1 MYYPVALGHHPFR
14 IYVAAVEVLRH
25 HLPQRRLLTVGVEVL
40 ALWVGGNEAVP
51 LTWRGQQ
58 RPRGACPALG
68 KPGPILRVQWLEP
81 APWVPSTSLRSTGP
95 SSHLFL
101 PR

>member
-1 MYYPVALGHHPFR
+1 LSQGLYYPVALGHHPFR

-58 RPRGACPALG
+58 RPGGMSCTG
-68 KPGPILRVQWLEP
+68 KTWSDSS
-81 APWVPSTSLRSTGP
+81 STMA
-95 SSHLFL
+95 
-101 PR
+101 